1 MQFDAALAAQETF
14 KQAEAKFI
22 SHWDTAIEFEDA
34 CSSCV
39 ESTVR
44 GVYEGCLPWVR
55 TIQPSTLLDC
65 DSLTTHE

>member
-44 GVYEGCLPWVR
+44 GVYEGLPSMGSHY
-55 TIQPSTLLDC
+55 STVHSSRL
-65 DSLTTHE
+65 